1 MARSLLISI
10 SFALLLSQNASCS
23 LVRDG
28 YSSSPTVTIDSGPV
42 VGQATSVPEGK
53 VTINKYLGVPFA
65 ASPVRFEPPTAPTPW
80 KKPLDATNYR
90 PGCIQQFAY
99 QPTPSRDQIISWFN
113 TPPPP
118 AGESEDCLNVNIYA
132 PATPGNKAVLFWIY
146 GGSLQFGTNGAPIYD
161 GSSIAANQDV
171 VVVAVNYRTNV
182 FGFPG
187 SPQLPIKGEN
197 LG

>member
-1 MARSLLISI
+1 MAYTFFISVTFPLLLWQTAVCSLL
-10 SFALLLSQNASCS
+10 
-23 LVRDG
+23 RDG
-28 YSSSPTVTIDSGPV
+28 YSNSPSVTIESGV
-42 VGQATSVPEGK
+42 VIGQSTSIPEGK
-53 VTINKYLGVPFA
+53 FPINKYLGVPFA

-80 KKPLDATNYR
+80 KKPLDATDYA
-90 PGCIQQFAY
+90 PGCIQQFPY

-132 PATPGNKAVLFWIY
+132 PATPGKKAVLFWIY
-146 GGSLQFGTNGAPIYD
+146 GGSLQFGTNSFYLYD
-161 GSSIAANQDV
+161 ASSIAANQDV

-187 SPQLPIKGEN
+187 SPQLSITKEN